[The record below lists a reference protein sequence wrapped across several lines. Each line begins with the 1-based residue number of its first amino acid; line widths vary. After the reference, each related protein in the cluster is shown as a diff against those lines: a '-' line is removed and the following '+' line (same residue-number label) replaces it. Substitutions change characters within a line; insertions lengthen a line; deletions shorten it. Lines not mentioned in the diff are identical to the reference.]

1 MAASLSSL
9 SSLRS
14 RRWFVPVAILAGVFL
29 VVVLPL
35 ISSYNGLVDKEAAV
49 DQSFADL
56 DAQLQ
61 RRNDLIPNL
70 VGAVKGILNQ
80 EQAVFGEL
88 ARARAA
94 YSGARSPEE
103 KFAAS
108 NQVEAGLGRL
118 LAIVENFPQL
128 RSAENVRDLQTQ
140 IEGTENRVAQA
151 RRDYNGAV
159 TDYNVAIR
167 RFPRSLVAGIF
178 GFDRKPLFEA
188 EAGAREVPEVD
199 LGDTRATTSSTT
211 LR

>member
-1 MAASLSSL
+1 MASSLSSF

-14 RRWFVPVAILAGVFL
+14 RRWFVPVAVLVAVLL

-35 ISSYNGLVDKEAAV
+35 IGSYNGMVDKEAAV

-61 RRNDLIPNL
+61 RRIDLIPNL
-70 VGAVKGILNQ
+70 VAAVKGILNQ

-94 YSGARSPEE
+94 YTGATNPED
-103 KFAAS
+103 KLAAS
-108 NQVEAGLGRL
+108 DRIESGLGRL
-118 LAIVENFPQL
+118 LAIVENFPEL
-128 RSAENVRDLQTQ
+128 RSSENVRDLQTQ

-151 RRDYNGAV
+151 RRDYNGTV
-159 TDYNVAIR
+159 TSYNASIR

-178 GFDRKPLFEA
+178 GFDKKPLFEA
-188 EAGAREVPEVD
+188 DPGAQDAPQVD
-199 LGDTRATTSSTT
+199 LGNDPNTTP
-211 LR
+211 R

>member
-1 MAASLSSL
+1 MTASL

-14 RRWFVPVAILAGVFL
+14 RRWFIPVAVLVGVLL

-35 ISSYNGLVDKEAAV
+35 IGSYNGIVDREGAV

-94 YSGARSPEE
+94 YSGATNPEQ

-108 NQVEAGLGRL
+108 NQIESGLGRL

-128 RSAENVRDLQTQ
+128 RSSENVRDLQTQ

-151 RRDYNGAV
+151 RRDYNGAA
-159 TDYNVAIR
+159 TTYNVHIR

-178 GFDRKPLFEA
+178 GFDKKPLFA
-188 EAGAREVPEVD
+188 ANVGAREAPQVD
-199 LGDTRATTSSTT
+199 LGNSPTTPPTT

>member
-1 MAASLSSL
+1 MNASF

-35 ISSYNGLVDKEAAV
+35 IASYNGIVDKEASA

-88 ARARAA
+88 ARARSA
-94 YSGARSPEE
+94 YSGARNPEE

-108 NQVEAGLGRL
+108 NQIESGLGRL

-128 RSAENVRDLQTQ
+128 RSSENVRDLQTQ

-159 TDYNVAIR
+159 TAYNVNIR
-167 RFPRSLVAGIF
+167 RFPRSLVAEIF
-178 GFDRKPLFEA
+178 GFDKKPLFEA
-188 EAGAREVPEVD
+188 NAGAREAPQVD
-199 LGDTRATTSSTT
+199 LGNDPATTPSTA

>member
-1 MAASLSSL
+1 MATTF

-14 RRWFVPVAILAGVFL
+14 RRWFLPVAILAGVFL
-29 VVVLPL
+29 ILVLPV
-35 ISSYNGLVDKEAAV
+35 IASYNGLVDKEGAA

-88 ARARAA
+88 ARARSA
-94 YSGARSPEE
+94 YSGASTPEQ

-108 NQVEAGLGRL
+108 NQVESGLGRL

-128 RSAENVRDLQTQ
+128 RSSENVRDLQTQ
-140 IEGTENRVAQA
+140 LEGTENRVAQA
-151 RRDYNGAV
+151 RRDYNGVV
-159 TDYNVAIR
+159 TAYNVNIR
-167 RFPRSLVAGIF
+167 RFPRSLFAGIF
-178 GFDRKPLFEA
+178 GFDKKPLFEA
-188 EAGAREVPEVD
+188 NPTSREAPQVD
-199 LGDTRATTSSTT
+199 LGNTPTTVP
-211 LR
+211 LAPR

>member
-1 MAASLSSL
+1 MTASFSSI
-9 SSLRS
+9 RS

-35 ISSYNGLVDKEAAV
+35 IASYNGIVDKEASA
-49 DQSFADL
+49 DQSFSDL

-88 ARARAA
+88 ARARSA
-94 YSGARSPEE
+94 YSGARNPEE

-108 NQVEAGLGRL
+108 NQIESGLGRL

-128 RSAENVRDLQTQ
+128 RSSENVRDLQTQ

-159 TDYNVAIR
+159 TAYNVNIR

-178 GFDRKPLFEA
+178 GFDKKPLFEA
-188 EAGAREVPEVD
+188 NAGAREAPQVD
-199 LGDTRATTSSTT
+199 LGNDPATTPSTA

>member
-1 MAASLSSL
+1 MTAAL

-14 RRWFVPVAILAGVFL
+14 RRWFVPVAVLTGAFL
-29 VVVLPL
+29 VLVLPL
-35 ISSYNGLVDKEAAV
+35 IGSYNGIVDKEAAA

-94 YSGARSPEE
+94 YSGARTPEE

-108 NQVEAGLGRL
+108 NQVESGLGRL
-118 LAIVENFPQL
+118 LVIVENFPQL
-128 RSAENVRDLQTQ
+128 RSSENVRDLQTQ
-140 IEGTENRVAQA
+140 LEGTENRVAQA
-151 RRDYNGAV
+151 RRDYNASV
-159 TDYNVAIR
+159 TSYNVTVR

-188 EAGAREVPEVD
+188 NAGSREAPQVD
-199 LGDTRATTSSTT
+199 LGNTPTTTPSTAP
-211 LR
+211 R